1 MHFKFTSDNGL
12 QTIAKKSTN
21 LWLTLGEIH
30 MIKKHKLE
38 PAIN

>member
-12 QTIAKKSTN
+12 ENIAKKSKN
-21 LWLTLGEIH
+21 LYLTLGENH
-30 MIKKHKLE
+30 MTEKHKFE

>member
-12 QTIAKKSTN
+12 YTIAKKSTN
-21 LWLTLGEIH
+21 LWLTLGDIH
-30 MIKKHKLE
+30 MIKKIKLE